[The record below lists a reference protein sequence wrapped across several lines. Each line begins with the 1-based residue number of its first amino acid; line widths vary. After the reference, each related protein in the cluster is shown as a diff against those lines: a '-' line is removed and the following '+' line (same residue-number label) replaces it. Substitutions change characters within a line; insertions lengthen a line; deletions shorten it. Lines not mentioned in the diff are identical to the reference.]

1 MESGTTSVLDEL
13 AQVYEL
19 ARKLSDN
26 LHQPLQIE
34 LCRTITEEI
43 IGSVEKAICMAKATG
58 GGNGGEPPFSNS
70 AGRQYGDNQQMCK
83 KRKMLPT
90 WTRQVSASTLRGTEL
105 PDDGYTWRKYGQ
117 KDILN
122 AKHPRAYYR
131 CTHSKKQ
138 GCLAMKQVQRSDD
151 NPLVLEITYRGTHTC
166 SSMVQLQETDQ
177 SLFNQRYSRALVDLQ
192 NSFRMKTE
200 GLNIE
205 AKDSTSLIFFPST
218 PLNPDEDLFC
228 SSPNL
233 ESSFLSSFSS
243 PLMSPTTSESN
254 CLPLSPCQKLSQG
267 NPKADHTG
275 IISMATSMT
284 NLTTADMDFMLRTGE
299 MDIDFPIEISNF
311 EWNSAA

>member
-1 MESGTTSVLDEL
+1 MESGTISVLNEL

-26 LHQPLQIE
+26 LYQPLQIE

-43 IGSVEKAICMAKATG
+43 IGSVEKAICMAKAISG
-58 GGNGGEPPFSNS
+58 SNGGEPLFSNS
-70 AGRQYGDNQQMCK
+70 GGEYGDNQQMSK

-90 WTRQVSASTLRGTEL
+90 WTSQVSASAMRGTEL

-131 CTHSKKQ
+131 CTHRKKQ

-166 SSMVQLQETDQ
+166 SSMEQLQETDQ
-177 SLFNQRYSRALVDLQ
+177 SLFDQRNSRGLVDLQ
-192 NSFRMKTE
+192 NSLRLKTE
-200 GLNIE
+200 GNFA

-218 PLNPDEDLFC
+218 PHNPDENLFC

-233 ESSFLSSFSS
+233 ESCFLSSFSS
-243 PLMSPTTSESN
+243 PFMSPTTSESN

-267 NPKADHTG
+267 NPKADLTG

-284 NLTTADMDFMLRTGE
+284 NLTMTDMDLMLRTGE
-299 MDIDFPIEISNF
+299 MDFDFPIEISNF

>member
-1 MESGTTSVLDEL
+1 MESGTISVLNEL

-19 ARKLSDN
+19 ARKLSEN

-58 GGNGGEPPFSNS
+58 GSNGG
-70 AGRQYGDNQQMCK
+70 GQYGDNQQKSK

-105 PDDGYTWRKYGQ
+105 LHDGYTWRKYGQ

-131 CTHSKKQ
+131 CTHRKKQ

-151 NPLVLEITYRGTHTC
+151 NPSVLEITYIGTHTC
-166 SSMVQLQETDQ
+166 SSMEQLQETDQ
-177 SLFNQRYSRALVDLQ
+177 SLFDERNSRALVDLQ
-192 NSFRMKTE
+192 NSLRMKTE
-200 GLNIE
+200 GLNFE

-218 PLNPDEDLFC
+218 ALNPDEDLFC

-233 ESSFLSSFSS
+233 ESCFLSSFSS
-243 PLMSPTTSESN
+243 PFMSPTTSESN

-267 NPKADHTG
+267 NPKADLTG
-275 IISMATSMT
+275 IFSMATSKT
-284 NLTTADMDFMLRTGE
+284 NLTMTDMDFMLRTGE